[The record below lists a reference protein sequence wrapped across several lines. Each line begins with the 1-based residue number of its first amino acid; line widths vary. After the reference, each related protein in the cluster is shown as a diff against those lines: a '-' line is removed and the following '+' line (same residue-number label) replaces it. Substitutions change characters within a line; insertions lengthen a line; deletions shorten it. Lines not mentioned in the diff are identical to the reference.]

1 MIRGRLV
8 LDGWPR
14 QLVSAR
20 AMRDIGEAVRAR
32 IVQRTFVDGRGVDDR
47 PLAAHST
54 DRIVVYFGKGLG
66 LRLKPRGGRPWHARR
81 GPAAASARASGRR
94 GPIIGREYPK
104 GPGGGYA
111 QYVRESRKGL
121 RGGPP
126 VTLTLSGQLSRSL
139 VVTAARKDRCVITIR
154 GAAVEYAAGTDDRRP
169 WWGLSPTDRV
179 DVLESMRAILAA
191 TREGGGGPRLRG
203 RR

>member
-1 MIRGRLV
+1 MIRGRLT

-32 IVQRTFVDGRGVDDR
+32 IVQRTFVEGRGVDDR
-47 PLAAHST
+47 ALKAHST
-54 DRIVVYFGKGLG
+54 DRIVVYFDSELAR
-66 LRLKPRGGRPWHARR
+66 RLKPKGGRPWYARR

-94 GPIIGREYPK
+94 GPIIGREYQ
-104 GPGGGYA
+104 GGYA
-111 QYVRESRKGL
+111 EFVRASRRGLGSGKG
-121 RGGPP
+121 
-126 VTLTLSGQLSRSL
+126 VDLTLSGQLSRSL
-139 VVTAARKDRCVITIR
+139 VVTAVRKDRCVITIR

-169 WWGLSPTDRV
+169 WWGLSPTDRA

-191 TREGGGGPRLRG
+191 TREGGSGPRLRG
-203 RR
+203 KR